1 MRSEVWLFHLSAQT
15 VFVSSEHH
23 LHSGVFVRLLQ
34 QNAVCLLQRRCPPQK
49 DTLFKQTLELLPSS
63 FLMLCPPISESGL
76 QRNPQ
81 QSLDICA
88 AFRRVFVADHRHGL
102 QAGLSCQTPAL
113 MGGGVLV
120 GGIRIRMEISSC
132 ITETRLNCERQ
143 QLFKNTRP
151 GEGEQKPANEDVNFS
166 FRKFYSSYPFLFKFF
181 SLLWN
186 ILFFT
191 FTIWLKLQKTV
202 KHVWIN
208 KEIGQKFLLVFPEGH
223 I

>member
-1 MRSEVWLFHLSAQT
+1 MFFDSMRSEVWLFHLSAQT

-113 MGGGVLV
+113 MGGGV
-120 GGIRIRMEISSC
+120 GGWD
-132 ITETRLNCERQ
+132 Q
-143 QLFKNTRP
+143 DQDGDQLLYHRD
-151 GEGEQKPANEDVNFS
+151 EAE
-166 FRKFYSSYPFLFKFF
+166 
-181 SLLWN
+181 LWATAA
-186 ILFFT
+186 L
-191 FTIWLKLQKTV
+191 
-202 KHVWIN
+202 
-208 KEIGQKFLLVFPEGH
+208 
-223 I
+223 